1 MLSAI
6 LKLIKVSKTQ
16 IAWMLLASFI
26 GFLTIGSSIGLLMTS
41 AYIIAKAA
49 LMPSIAELQ
58 VAIVGVRFFGI
69 SRGIF
74 RYLERYISHQ
84 ITFEILAS
92 IRLWVF
98 KLITPLFPSKTP
110 HFNSSEMLGEIVSD
124 IEDLEEFFI
133 KIIAPPLVAFFV
145 LILFTILFSYF
156 SLYYA
161 IALAVIYL
169 TSGIILPY
177 ATFYLGKDNTDNISN
192 LRRDLTEL
200 SVDQI
205 QGMSELLAFGRVN
218 SFTEKYEKINREYIS
233 AQRKKIL
240 IDGLNES
247 LLGFLMYFA
256 VIIILVLAIPD
267 VTNNTLEGVYLSVL
281 VLGTMAVFEALQP
294 LPNSLNVLFKS
305 SKTAESLSR
314 FEETIDEKDD
324 KIKNFHTP
332 QNHSIKVES
341 VKFSYDGEKHIYNNL
356 NLNIS
361 SNSSNII
368 LGESG
373 AGKSTITNLLLKN
386 WDYFD
391 GDIKIGDVDL
401 KEISKDKISD
411 IISIVPQQTHLFNL
425 SIKENLRFAKLTAS
439 DNEITAASSKA
450 NIHEFI
456 KSLPNEYDEII
467 GEFGT
472 KLSGGEKQRLS
483 IARSILRNTP
493 IIIFDEPT
501 SNLDKQNSNIIMEMI
516 YDLAKSKTIIVITHN
531 LNFLKDADKI
541 FVLDKGNIIESGNY
555 SGLIKV
561 KSRLKEMLLIESRHL
576 K

>member
-6 LKLIKVSKTQ
+6 LNLIKISKTQ

-26 GFLTIGSSIGLLMTS
+26 GFLTIGSSVGLLMTS
-41 AYIIAKAA
+41 AYIISKAA

-74 RYLERYISHQ
+74 RYLDRYISHQ
-84 ITFEILAS
+84 ITFEILAG

-98 KLITPLFPSKTP
+98 KVIAPLFPSKTP
-110 HFNSSEMLGEIVSD
+110 QFNSSKMLVEIVSD

-145 LILFTILFSYF
+145 LILFTVLFSYF

-161 IALAVIYL
+161 VALATIYL
-169 TSGIILPY
+169 TSGIILPF
-177 ATFYLGKDNTDNISN
+177 ATFYLGKDISDNISN
-192 LRRDLTEL
+192 LRRNLTEL

-205 QGMSELLAFGRVN
+205 QGMNELLAFGRVN
-218 SFTEKYEKINREYIS
+218 LFTEQYENINREYIA

-267 VTNNTLEGVYLSVL
+267 VANNTLEGVYLSVL

-294 LPNSLNVLFKS
+294 LPNSLNILFKT
-305 SKTAESLSR
+305 SKTAENLSR
-314 FEETIDEKDD
+314 YEKTHEDEKEDAG
-324 KIKNFHTP
+324 NYPTP
-332 QNHSIKVES
+332 QNHSIKIES
-341 VKFSYDGEKHIYNNL
+341 VKFSYDGTKNIYNNL
-356 NLNIS
+356 NLHIA

-386 WDYFD
+386 WDYFN
-391 GDIKIGDVDL
+391 GNIKIGNVNL
-401 KEISKDKISD
+401 KEIPKDKIPD

-439 DNEITAASSKA
+439 DDEIISAASKA
-450 NIHEFI
+450 NMHEFI

-501 SNLDKQNSNIIMEMI
+501 SNLDHQNAEIIMKMI
-516 YDLAKSKTIIVITHN
+516 YDLAKSKTIIVITHH
-531 LNFLKDADKI
+531 LNFLNDADKI
-541 FVLDKGNIIESGNY
+541 FIMDKGNIIEAGGY
-555 SGLIKV
+555 SELIKI
-561 KSRLKEMLLIESRHL
+561 KSRLKEMLFIESRHL